1 MPGTSDGVIWQMSIL
16 RGLGPVQI
24 YPVDGAGQEDRPH
37 LVWEM
42 TLPLFFTISARSQRL
57 VIFTPGGYSLQLSS
71 SSMYLRA
78 VELPGIG
85 PHLDSAGSQLSQ
97 ELFGIV

>member
-16 RGLGPVQI
+16 RDLGPVQI

-37 LVWEM
+37 QVWEM
-42 TLPLFFTISARSQRL
+42 TLSLFFTISARSQRL
-57 VIFTPGGYSLQLSS
+57 VIFTSGGCSLQLSS
-71 SSMYLRA
+71 SLYLRA

-97 ELFGIV
+97 EFFGIV